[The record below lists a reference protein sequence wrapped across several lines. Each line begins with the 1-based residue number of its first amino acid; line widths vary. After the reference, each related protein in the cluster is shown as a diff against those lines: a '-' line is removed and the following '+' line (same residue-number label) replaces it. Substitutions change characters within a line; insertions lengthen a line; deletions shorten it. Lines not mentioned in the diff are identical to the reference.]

1 MEQSLHK
8 IFLTKQ
14 WTTPDIQDDS
24 IVLGRGNTGHDG
36 ALENRLQRFRECG
49 FNPNKCM
56 FCLPQIEFF
65 GFVFS
70 KDAMKPL
77 PSKVEALKQIYP
89 LKNVSE
95 VRSLLGMA

>member
-1 MEQSLHK
+1 
-8 IFLTKQ
+8 
-14 WTTPDIQDDS
+14 
-24 IVLGRGNTGHDG
+24 
-36 ALENRLQRFRECG
+36 
-49 FNPNKCM
+49 M

-77 PSKVEALKQIYP
+77 PSKVKALKQMYP
-89 LKNVSE
+89 PKNVSE